1 MLYAITESHLY
12 TISLMNMLTEYAD
25 DTNVLVPSDSGV
37 GFAGQFNHVKHWAE
51 DNRIVITILNTK

>member
-1 MLYAITESHLY
+1 
-12 TISLMNMLTEYAD
+12 MNMLTEYAD